1 MDNEGKREVIFCV
14 LNILFA
20 LAIGALIYACLG
32 PDTILGRWLCWLSI
46 EREIN
51 SELRA
56 FLRNW
61 GCDFLWAYAL
71 FFSLFIVNGS
81 RTKSLLPSCEVAGIT
96 AVAVEASQLV
106 EINGVAWGTFDLLDI
121 LIELS
126 AICVGAALLRC
137 RRYYNRKRERG
148 KSCEQ

>member
-71 FFSLFIVNGS
+71 FFSLYIVDS
-81 RTKSLLPSCEVAGIT
+81 PRAKACLRAYVLAGIT
-96 AVAVEASQLV
+96 VVMVEVSQLA
-106 EINGVAWGTFDLLDI
+106 EINGTTWGTFDPLDI

-126 AICVGAALLRC
+126 AICIGAALLRC
-137 RRYYNRKRERG
+137 RRYCNRKRERG